1 MFKALQ
7 GRTSTLNTLHNQW
20 SYERM
25 PSKMFCFK
33 KGLLVLLPSLRQ
45 GGDSSSCGCDVFCT
59 SFAMDAHSCLAQMAL
74 VWQAE
79 AYSEQLW
86 GRLLQIV
93 QRNTFLE
100 KLISGVRSG
109 VPTAMVTY
117 FKCAM
122 RTALKLLRF

>member
-20 SYERM
+20 SHERM
-25 PSKMFCFK
+25 PSKMLCFK

-93 QRNTFLE
+93 QRNTFSGEVNFRGALLE
-100 KLISGVRSG
+100 CPLQW
-109 VPTAMVTY
+109 
-117 FKCAM
+117 
-122 RTALKLLRF
+122 LLTLNAQCTQH